1 MISAILLAAGAS
13 SRYGDGIN
21 KLLLPFGESTVIR
34 RSAQNVIDAGVKR
47 VVVVT
52 GHQREKIEAALD
64 GLSITFVH
72 NTNFLEGERM
82 SSTKLGIEHES
93 ANLNMRAALIVLG
106 DMPLLP
112 PTIIRRVVEVFERN
126 CGDIVATRVG
136 DQRGHPVLIA
146 RKFWPE
152 VLALPANANTR
163 DFLKAHRD
171 EVTHL
176 QVNTDRVWIDV
187 DTPELYRV
195 ALITE

>member
-13 SRYGDGIN
+13 SRFGDGIN

-52 GHQREKIEAALD
+52 GHQREKVEAALD
-64 GLSITFVH
+64 GMSITFVH

-93 ANLNMRAALIVLG
+93 ANPNIRAALIVLG

-136 DQRGHPVLIA
+136 DQRAHPVLIA

-171 EVTHL
+171 EVTHM

-195 ALITE
+195 ALMTG